1 MDEERNHMSKFK
13 LILALLGVVLF
24 IGLGIGTV
32 IATSPPPCTSMTR
45 YGVPG
50 DTFTLNG
57 PIAPTGVTYTYLWT
71 VVDST
76 NTQVFTAGTQ
86 NTAYPIPASPASYYV
101 VTLSVGSG
109 VGSGQLTGCVLQS
122 CLNISVQS
130 SNTCGISGPTSLCQ
144 TNTTAQYTYTGNAAI
159 SGANPTAYL
168 EWIVDT
174 TTKVVNDATGKY
186 IVNWPTIWTSGNN
199 VAQTHNVIVNVHS
212 KKSNAV
218 LSTCTYPVKVLPLP
232 DTTIS
237 PT

>member
-13 LILALLGVVLF
+13 LTLALLGAVLF

-32 IATSPPPCTSMTR
+32 IAIAPPACTSMTR

-57 PIAPTGVTYTYLWT
+57 PTAPTGVTYTYLWT

-76 NTQVFTAGTQ
+76 SFQVLTAGTQ
-86 NTAYPIPASPASYYV
+86 NTAYLIPVASPKSYYI

-130 SNTCGISGPTSLCQ
+130 SNTC
-144 TNTTAQYTYTGNAAI
+144 
-159 SGANPTAYL
+159 
-168 EWIVDT
+168 
-174 TTKVVNDATGKY
+174 
-186 IVNWPTIWTSGNN
+186 
-199 VAQTHNVIVNVHS
+199 
-212 KKSNAV
+212 
-218 LSTCTYPVKVLPLP
+218 
-232 DTTIS
+232 
-237 PT
+237 

>member
-1 MDEERNHMSKFK
+1 MSKFK

-24 IGLGIGTV
+24 ICLGIGTV
-32 IATSPPPCTSMTR
+32 IANPPPACTSMTK

-50 DTFTLNG
+50 DTFNLNG
-57 PIAPTGVTYTYLWT
+57 PTAPTGVTYTYLWT
-71 VVDST
+71 VIASSG
-76 NTQVFTAGTQ
+76 TQVLTAATQ
-86 NTAYPIPASPASYYV
+86 NTLYLISASPASYYV

-174 TTKVVNDATGKY
+174 TTKVANDATGNY
-186 IVNWPTIWTSGNN
+186 VVNWPTIWTTGQN
-199 VAQTHNVIVNVHS
+199 VAQTHNVIVKVHS

-232 DTTIS
+232 DTTIN

>member
-1 MDEERNHMSKFK
+1 MSKFK

-32 IATSPPPCTSMTR
+32 IATTPPPACTSMTR

-50 DTFTLNG
+50 DTFNLNG
-57 PIAPTGVTYTYLWT
+57 PTAPTGVTYTYLWT

-76 NTQVFTAGTQ
+76 STQVLTAGTQ
-86 NTAYPIPASPASYYV
+86 NTAYLIPASPKSYYI

-130 SNTCGISGPTSLCQ
+130 SNTCGISGLSSLCQ
-144 TNTTAQYTYTGNAAI
+144 TTNTTYTYTGNAAI
-159 SGANPTAYL
+159 SGSNPTAYL

-174 TTKVVNDATGKY
+174 TTVVANDGTGNY
-186 IVNWPTIWTSGNN
+186 LVHWPTFWTSGSN

-218 LSTCTYPVKVLPLP
+218 LSTCTYAVKVLPLP